1 MNVENY
7 IKGKI
12 QMPFKNNL
20 KRALI
25 SWLISLSVILT
36 FNWQSANAQ
45 LTVEDFPELELTDF
59 SYVSRER
66 REIFANEE
74 LQKSTEPFK
83 IFDNLYYVGIE
94 WVS

>member
-1 MNVENY
+1 
-7 IKGKI
+7 
-12 QMPFKNNL
+12 MPFKNNLKNL

-25 SWLISLSVILT
+25 SWPISLSVILT

-74 LQKSTEPFK
+74 
-83 IFDNLYYVGIE
+83 
-94 WVS
+94 